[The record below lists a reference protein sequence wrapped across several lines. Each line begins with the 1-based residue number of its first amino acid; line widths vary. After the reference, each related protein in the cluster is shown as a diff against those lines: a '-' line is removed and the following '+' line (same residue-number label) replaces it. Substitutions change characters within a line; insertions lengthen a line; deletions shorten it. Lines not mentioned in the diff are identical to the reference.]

1 MATCPTCQREIPA
14 DAPAGLCPVCA
25 IGLARSNPKNLADLP
40 TRALSGDEAGEVPS
54 PEMLSR
60 LLPQFEIEELI
71 GIGGMG
77 AVYRARQPKLDRLVA
92 IKIMSNKFARQ
103 PAFAERFA
111 REARTLARLNHPQ
124 IVSVFD
130 FGEVNGFY
138 YLVMEYVD
146 GINLREAIAAGRLPA
161 EEVLQIVQQVCE
173 ALQFAHDQG
182 VVHRDIK
189 PENILLDQRGRVKI
203 ADFGLA
209 KLSAD
214 PQLPVS
220 LTGTRQVLGTFNY
233 MAPEQ
238 IEKPGSVDHRADIY
252 SLGVV
257 LYELLTGELPM
268 GRFQLPGETQPR
280 YAPLDQVVARTLEK
294 EPQRRYQQA
303 SEVRTAVEEAQSDSR
318 FRPVQPVGGQRPA
331 VAERTPQ
338 PFVHSPFV
346 QPASHHT
353 ECSVHFRIGN
363 PNTGYKNQTEG
374 LLSLQGSELAIHY
387 TARDPVFNSKLFGH
401 AGEHRLPVTQIVGAD
416 FKEGWFSHPLT
427 LKHKS
432 PDDFR
437 GLPSEKRGSLRF
449 QIASEDIDDA
459 RSLVNRLRNAIGQP
473 PLPCSLEKPEAMRA
487 RIKQR
492 LSWLGIAMALV
503 GLVNTAIFP
512 LLMISLF
519 TFRSEMDLPPPE
531 VMLERVD
538 RPVTSMMV
546 ETFDRP
552 LTSAQ
557 KGAGSAGAL
566 PDNTAL
572 KSGMKRS
579 EPAAPH
585 SAEATEQAQG
595 LEDEERQAAKVIEVR
610 DEASRFQVSWASAT
624 ALILISCGLFFVIGM
639 LVFSGAVCILNLRHW
654 TWAVTMA
661 ILCIAPIHP
670 GAVLGGIPVG
680 IWALVELFRY
690 RNRMAFDLPSTGS

>member
-1 MATCPTCQREIPA
+1 MATCPNCRLEIPA
-14 DAPAGLCPVCA
+14 NAPAGLCPVCA
-25 IGLARSNPKNLADLP
+25 IGLAQGKAKSPADLP
-40 TRALSGDEAGEVPS
+40 TREFSGEQPDEVPS

-60 LLPQFEIEELI
+60 LLPQFEVEELI
-71 GIGGMG
+71 GVGGMG
-77 AVYRARQPKLDRLVA
+77 AVYRARQPKLDRPVA
-92 IKIMSNKFARQ
+92 LKIMSRKFARQ

-146 GINLREAIAAGRLPA
+146 GINLREAIAAGKLPA

-209 KLSAD
+209 KLTAD

-268 GRFQLPGETQPR
+268 GRFQLPGEKQAR

-303 SEVRTAVEEAQSDSR
+303 SEVRTAVEEARSDSR
-318 FRPVQPVGGQRPA
+318 FHPIRPQLGRRPANAAPIAQPVPPA
-331 VAERTPQ
+331 T
-338 PFVHSPFV
+338 
-346 QPASHHT
+346 QPAAARDHLEST
-353 ECSVHFRIGN
+353 VPFRIGN
-363 PNTGYKNQTEG
+363 PNTGYKNQTDG
-374 LLSLQGSELAIHY
+374 MLELHQDELVIHY
-387 TARDPVFNSKLFGH
+387 TSRDPWFNTELFGH
-401 AGEHRLPVTQIVGAD
+401 SGEHRLPLAQVAGAD
-416 FKEGWFSHPLT
+416 FKEGWFSHSLT
-427 LKHKS
+427 VKHKS

-437 GLPSEKRGSLRF
+437 GIRAEKRGSLRF
-449 QIASEDIDDA
+449 QIASEDIEDA
-459 RSLVNRLRNAIGQP
+459 ERLVNRLRNAIGQA
-473 PLPCSLEKPEAMRA
+473 PLPSASVKPEAKRA
-487 RIKQR
+487 RAQQR
-492 LSWLGIAMALV
+492 LSWLGIAMVLV
-503 GLVNTAIFP
+503 GLVNTAFFP
-512 LLMISLF
+512 LLMIALLTARSLSDGTPPDIVIETSARALSDDQAAGNNF
-519 TFRSEMDLPPPE
+519 ALAHRSEGTLLSEAP
-531 VMLERVD
+531 
-538 RPVTSMMV
+538 
-546 ETFDRP
+546 
-552 LTSAQ
+552 
-557 KGAGSAGAL
+557 
-566 PDNTAL
+566 L

-579 EPAAPH
+579 DLAAAVPEREAAHDSATFPAEGMPANAAASLPEAVPLASPEPAA
-585 SAEATEQAQG
+585 SAPATW
-595 LEDEERQAAKVIEVR
+595 L
-610 DEASRFQVSWASAT
+610 T
-624 ALILISCGLFFVIGM
+624 LLSCGLFFVIGM
-639 LVFSGAVCILNLRHW
+639 LVFSGGICILNLRHW

-661 ILCIAPIHP
+661 ILCIVPLHP
-670 GAVLGGIPVG
+670 GAILGGFIVG

-690 RNRMAFDLPSTGS
+690 SNRTAFVVPAAPL

>member
-1 MATCPTCQREIPA
+1 MAICPNCQREIPL
-14 DAPAGLCPVCA
+14 DAPSGLCPVCA
-25 IGLARSNPKNLADLP
+25 FGLARSKPKNAADLP
-40 TRALSGDEAGEVPS
+40 TREFTGDEPEDVPS
-54 PEMLSR
+54 PELLSR
-60 LLPQFEIEELI
+60 MLPQFEVEELI
-71 GIGGMG
+71 GVGGMG
-77 AVYRARQPKLDRLVA
+77 AVYRARQPKLDRPVA
-92 IKIMSNKFARQ
+92 IKIMSGKFARQ

-146 GINLREAIAAGRLPA
+146 GINLREAIAAGKLPA

-209 KLSAD
+209 KLTAD

-268 GRFQLPGETQPR
+268 GRFQLPGEKQPR
-280 YAPLDQVVARTLEK
+280 YVPLDQVVARTLEK

-303 SEVRTAVEEAQSDSR
+303 SEVRTAVEAARSDSR
-318 FRPVQPVGGQRPA
+318 FHPVQPAGGW
-331 VAERTPQ
+331 
-338 PFVHSPFV
+338 
-346 QPASHHT
+346 QPATPSPRTQQDSPAAHPLAAT
-353 ECSVHFRIGN
+353 EEVDSTVPFRIAN
-363 PNTGYKNQTEG
+363 PNTGYKNQTDG
-374 LLSLQGSELAIHY
+374 MLALQRDALVISY

-401 AGEHRLPVTQIVGAD
+401 AGEHRLPLAQIMNAD

-432 PDDFR
+432 HDDFR
-437 GLPSEKRGSLRF
+437 GLRTEKRGSLCF
-449 QIASEDIDDA
+449 QIASEDIEEA
-459 RSLVNRLRNAIGQP
+459 RVLVNRIRNAIGQA
-473 PLPCSLEKPEAMRA
+473 PLPYSREKPEARRA
-487 RIKQR
+487 RAKQR

-503 GLVNTAIFP
+503 GLVNTAVFP
-512 LLMISLF
+512 LLMIGWF
-519 TFRSEMDLPPPE
+519 TFQSISVGPAPEREIVTVELPS
-531 VMLERVD
+531 L
-538 RPVTSMMV
+538 VTQS
-546 ETFDRP
+546 
-552 LTSAQ
+552 
-557 KGAGSAGAL
+557 
-566 PDNTAL
+566 
-572 KSGMKRS
+572 
-579 EPAAPH
+579 
-585 SAEATEQAQG
+585 TE
-595 LEDEERQAAKVIEVR
+595 
-610 DEASRFQVSWASAT
+610 ASAT
-624 ALILISCGLFFVIGM
+624 LESLPHPPPPSEPPLNSGMQRTDLAASIPTDTSSQAGASRHENEQAGRVEAALDANAPQRLPVWLILISCGLFFVIGF
-639 LVFSGAVCILNLRHW
+639 LVFSGGICILYLRHW
-654 TWAVTMA
+654 TWAVAMA
-661 ILCIAPIHP
+661 IVCIVPLHP
-670 GAVLGGIPVG
+670 GAVFGGIPIG

-690 RNRMAFDLPSTGS
+690 SNRAAFDTPAVTS